1 MGHVMYPLTLVKKK
15 KKKKER
21 EDGRYPLSQRVYAL

>member
-1 MGHVMYPLTLVKKK
+1 MGHVMYPLTLVKK